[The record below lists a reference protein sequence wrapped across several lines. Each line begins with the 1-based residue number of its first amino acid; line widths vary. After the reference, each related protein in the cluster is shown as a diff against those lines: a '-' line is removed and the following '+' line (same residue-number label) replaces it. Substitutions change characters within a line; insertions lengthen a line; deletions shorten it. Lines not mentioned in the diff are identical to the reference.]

1 VAFSLLVRFVALFA
15 ARNAPLTS
23 DAQDYTRVAQKFV
36 SGQSLIPYWPPG
48 ISLYLVPFVAAGA
61 SEVVLRA
68 SILIFWLIACWGLYR
83 LMRVTGTQGAAWLV
97 LLVFSLLPDSI
108 QMSIEPMT
116 QMPMAALIIVM
127 LSSAVRAIR
136 STGTAEYLLL
146 GCSLGA
152 LSLIR
157 PSAAPLIVLVPLG
170 CAVAS
175 RRYIPAIVSA
185 MLGMSLVGCWMYHTH
200 ASTGRWIINTAN
212 GVNIYD
218 GNNPWTPPYRT
229 WYFGSHAKP
238 GSEEIK
244 NYPEYGQILLRVNSL
259 PALDRS
265 AEYQRLA
272 LNNIREHPGQFL
284 YRTANRIRCF
294 FGFDTFTS
302 AALSGKTWMGVHIF
316 PAVLLC
322 EMLIYLLI
330 VGPAI
335 FWIAV
340 APGCFWREAANWILL
355 GTIVVYGAPYW
366 ISMSHPTYHFPIL
379 LPLAV
384 LGVIAWKT
392 EDWKGTP
399 TPRAWIAVAV
409 LGLVQ
414 VEWIWHLSESAV
426 SHAQKVKF

>member
-1 VAFSLLVRFVALFA
+1 
-15 ARNAPLTS
+15 
-23 DAQDYTRVAQKFV
+23 
-36 SGQSLIPYWPPG
+36 
-48 ISLYLVPFVAAGA
+48 
-61 SEVVLRA
+61 
-68 SILIFWLIACWGLYR
+68 
-83 LMRVTGTQGAAWLV
+83 M
-97 LLVFSLLPDSI
+97 
-108 QMSIEPMT
+108 
-116 QMPMAALIIVM
+116 
-127 LSSAVRAIR
+127 
-136 STGTAEYLLL
+136 
-146 GCSLGA
+146 
-152 LSLIR
+152 
-157 PSAAPLIVLVPLG
+157 
-170 CAVAS
+170 
-175 RRYIPAIVSA
+175 
-185 MLGMSLVGCWMYHTH
+185 VGCWMYHTH
-200 ASTGRWIINTAN
+200 ALTGRWIINTAN
-212 GVNIYD
+212 GVNIYN

-244 NYPEYGQILLRVNSL
+244 NYPEYGQVLLQVDSL
-259 PALDRS
+259 PALDQS
-265 AEYQRLA
+265 AEFQRLA

-302 AALSGKTWMGVHIF
+302 AALSGKTWMGVRIF

-330 VGPAI
+330 AGPAV
-335 FWIAV
+335 FWIAG
-340 APGCFWREAANWILL
+340 APGCFWREAVNWILL

-392 EDWKGTP
+392 GDWESRP

-414 VEWIWHLSESAV
+414 VEWIWHLSESVV